1 MKRFH
6 HIEFQQNRT
15 IFGLGFKILGLHQK
29 WSDFAEIRCDEIFL
43 WVDFTHQIWAKS
55 DHFWQSWKIT
65 FWALT
70 LSAHSGENWNIT
82 SVDLTYVKFQVIWS
96 WNQLKNQN
104 FHERKNFSSSLT
116 LALLGYIGGV
126 MPPYIPPWG
135 VGGSTPLDS
144 WSRQVA
150 PSYQQGKRMGPIFS
164 PESAYVYTFQSLL
177 KAVKTESSLFSW

>member
-1 MKRFH
+1 MVRFCSDLVCE
-6 HIEFQQNRT
+6 INSSKEFITQNLSKIGAFLAWIKKSPK
-15 IFGLGFKILGLHQK
+15 IFDRAQK
-29 WSDFAEIRCDEIFL
+29 WSDFAEIWCDEIFS

-70 LSAHSGENWNIT
+70 LSAHFGENWNIT

-135 VGGSTPLDS
+135 GWRVNSS
-144 WSRQVA
+144 WFL
-150 PSYQQGKRMGPIFS
+150 I
-164 PESAYVYTFQSLL
+164 
-177 KAVKTESSLFSW
+177 